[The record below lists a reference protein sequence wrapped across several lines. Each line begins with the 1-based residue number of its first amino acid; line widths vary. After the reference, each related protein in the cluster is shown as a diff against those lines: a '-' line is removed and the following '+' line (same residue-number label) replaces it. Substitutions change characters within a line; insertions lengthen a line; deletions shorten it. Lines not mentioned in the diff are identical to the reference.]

1 MKAAFIFSGQ
11 GAQSVGMGKDIYDMS
26 PAGKAIYDEA
36 NKVLGWDLTSVCFE
50 GPAEK
55 LMESKY
61 CQVAIFVTSM
71 ACLELFKEKTSGK
84 ITPVGC
90 AGLSLGEYAAF
101 CCSGFFKFADAVKLV
116 AKRAELMDE
125 ATRKAKGT
133 MASIITNGGISAEE
147 ISKVCEE
154 CGIGVANYN
163 SAMQIVISG
172 NVDGVAK
179 ASEILKGTPGVRKI
193 IPLKVAGA
201 YHSPMMAEA
210 GQALAPFLEAT
221 PVNPMTIPVAQ
232 NFTGTITEDP
242 AQVKPNLISQVAGS
256 VRWVDCVNALSSLGA
271 DTFIEFGPGTVLT
284 GLVKK
289 IDPEKAVFNV
299 GTFEDPDKII
309 AGI

>member
-1 MKAAFIFSGQ
+1 MKAAFVFSGQ
-11 GAQSVGMGKDIYDMS
+11 GAQAVGMGKDIYEKS
-26 PAGKAIYDEA
+26 PAGRAVYDEA
-36 NKVLGWDLTSVCFE
+36 NKVLGWDLTGICFE

-71 ACLELFKEKTSGK
+71 ACLEVFKEKTGNR

-101 CCSGFFKFADAVKLV
+101 TASSYFQFADAVKLV

-125 ATRKAKGT
+125 ATKKARGT
-133 MASIITNGGISAEE
+133 MASVITNGEISAEA
-147 ISKVCEE
+147 IQKICEE

-179 ASEILKGTPGVRKI
+179 ATAVLKETPGVRKI

-210 GQALAPFLEAT
+210 GEALAPT
-221 PVNPMTIPVAQ
+221 PENH
-232 NFTGTITEDP
+232 
-242 AQVKPNLISQVAGS
+242 
-256 VRWVDCVNALSSLGA
+256 
-271 DTFIEFGPGTVLT
+271 
-284 GLVKK
+284 
-289 IDPEKAVFNV
+289 
-299 GTFEDPDKII
+299 
-309 AGI
+309 

>member
-1 MKAAFIFSGQ
+1 MNAAFIFSGQ
-11 GAQSVGMGKDIYDMS
+11 GAQSVGMGKDIYENS

-36 NKVLGWDLTSVCFE
+36 NKVLGWDLTGICFE

-71 ACLELFKEKTSGK
+71 ACLEVFKEKTGNK

-101 CCSGFFKFADAVKLV
+101 CCSGYFKFADAVKLV

-125 ATRKAKGT
+125 ATKKAKGT

-147 ISKVCEE
+147 ISRICTE

-163 SAMQIVISG
+163 SPMQIVISG
-172 NVDGVAK
+172 NVEGVSK
-179 ASEILKGTPGVRKI
+179 ASGILKETAGVRKI

-210 GQALAPFLEAT
+210 GAALSPFLEAT
-221 PVNPMTIPVAQ
+221 PVNKMLYPVAQ
-232 NFTGTITEDP
+232 NFTGTITEATDRI
-242 AQVKPNLISQVAGS
+242 KPNLISQVAGS
-256 VRWVDCVNALSSLGA
+256 VRWVDCVNSLSALGA
-271 DTFIEFGPGTVLT
+271 DTFIEFGPGTVLS

-299 GTFEDPDKII
+299 GTFDDPDKII